1 MLLQSNLKSNHSIN
15 FSSNVSVNFSENQ
28 VLNKFIVIIPCTVFQ
43 TMGEVK
49 ATTSTASNIS
59 SNSQQN
65 HSGSELSSS
74 STNGD
79 KIITP
84 SDANA
89 NHEPNDKF
97 IFSSTSME
105 FAVSRKIAKY
115 RQKNVSSDDINGH
128 KQLADGKNNLTG
140 SSSGGSGADG
150 ADEDINFNK
159 SPVITTYSNNLK
171 DVGNGAQR
179 QQALL

>member
-1 MLLQSNLKSNHSIN
+1 
-15 FSSNVSVNFSENQ
+15 
-28 VLNKFIVIIPCTVFQ
+28 
-43 TMGEVK
+43 MGEVK
-49 ATTSTASNIS
+49 AATSTASNIS

-79 KIITP
+79 KITP

-128 KQLADGKNNLTG
+128 KQQSDGKNNLTG

-159 SPVITTYSNNLK
+159 SPTSYSNNLK
-171 DVGNGAQR
+171 DASNGAQR
-179 QQALL
+179 QQQQQQQALL

>member
-1 MLLQSNLKSNHSIN
+1 MNFKEVLYFQFPSANNFPHSGKKKP
-15 FSSNVSVNFSENQ
+15 NQ
-28 VLNKFIVIIPCTVFQ
+28 TKQNKWNR
-43 TMGEVK
+43 
-49 ATTSTASNIS
+49 TA
-59 SNSQQN
+59 QPP
-65 HSGSELSSS
+65 HYSGSELSSG

-79 KIITP
+79 KVP
-84 SDANA
+84 QSDPNA

-128 KQLADGKNNLTG
+128 KQTSDGKNNLTG
-140 SSSGGSGADG
+140 SSSGGSGADVPDGADG

-159 SPVITTYSNNLK
+159 MPTIITASNDAHCSDLVAECSTK
-171 DVGNGAQR
+171 SNGMQRNQHVAQ
-179 QQALL
+179 QVLS

>member
-1 MLLQSNLKSNHSIN
+1 
-15 FSSNVSVNFSENQ
+15 
-28 VLNKFIVIIPCTVFQ
+28 
-43 TMGEVK
+43 MGEAK
-49 ATTSTASNIS
+49 HSTAQASTASNIS
-59 SNSQQN
+59 STSQQN

-79 KIITP
+79 KITP
-84 SDANA
+84 SDSNA

-128 KQLADGKNNLTG
+128 KQQTDGKNNLTG

-159 SPVITTYSNNLK
+159 SPVSVTYSNNLK
-171 DVGNGAQR
+171 DMNNGAQQR
-179 QQALL
+179 MQQQQQQQQQLQHQQQLQQIQQLQQHQQQISL

>member
-1 MLLQSNLKSNHSIN
+1 MNVYSI
-15 FSSNVSVNFSENQ
+15 
-28 VLNKFIVIIPCTVFQ
+28 VFH
-43 TMGEVK
+43 TIGEVK
-49 ATTSTASNIS
+49 HPTVTTSAASNLS
-59 SNSQQN
+59 TQSQQN

-79 KIITP
+79 KVTP
-84 SDANA
+84 SDSNA

-159 SPVITTYSNNLK
+159 SPTTYSNNLK
-171 DVGNGAQR
+171 DMKNGAQR
-179 QQALL
+179 LHQQQQQQQLQQQSISL

>member
-1 MLLQSNLKSNHSIN
+1 M
-15 FSSNVSVNFSENQ
+15 
-28 VLNKFIVIIPCTVFQ
+28 FQ
-43 TMGEVK
+43 TIGEIK
-49 ATTSTASNIS
+49 HSTAPTTGASNIS

-79 KIITP
+79 KVTP
-84 SDANA
+84 SDPNA
-89 NHEPNDKF
+89 NQESNDKF

-115 RQKNVSSDDINGH
+115 RQKNVSSDDINGQKH
-128 KQLADGKNNLTG
+128 SADGKNNLTG

-159 SPVITTYSNNLK
+159 SPSGATYSNNLK
-171 DVGNGAQR
+171 DMNNGAQR
-179 QQALL
+179 LQQQQQQQQASL

>member
-1 MLLQSNLKSNHSIN
+1 MKQ
-15 FSSNVSVNFSENQ
+15 
-28 VLNKFIVIIPCTVFQ
+28 P
-43 TMGEVK
+43 
-49 ATTSTASNIS
+49 APTSAASNIS
-59 SNSQQN
+59 SHSQQN

-79 KIITP
+79 KVTQ
-84 SDANA
+84 SDSNA

-128 KQLADGKNNLTG
+128 KQLADGKSNLTG
-140 SSSGGSGADG
+140 SSSGGSCADG

-159 SPVITTYSNNLK
+159 SPVSATYSNNSK
-171 DVGNGAQR
+171 DMNNGTQR
-179 QQALL
+179 LHQQKQISL

>member
-1 MLLQSNLKSNHSIN
+1 MSI
-15 FSSNVSVNFSENQ
+15 V
-28 VLNKFIVIIPCTVFQ
+28 VFQ
-43 TMGEVK
+43 TIGEVK
-49 ATTSTASNIS
+49 HPAAAPTSAASNIS
-59 SNSQQN
+59 SHSQQN

-79 KIITP
+79 KPP
-84 SDANA
+84 SDSNA

-128 KQLADGKNNLTG
+128 KQLSDGKNNLTG

-159 SPVITTYSNNLK
+159 SPTTYSNNLK
-171 DVGNGAQR
+171 DMNNGAQR
-179 QQALL
+179 LHQQQQPQISL

>member
-1 MLLQSNLKSNHSIN
+1 MHKTEVLFWLYIFVVFALMGDGKTTPAPTSGASI
-15 FSSNVSVNFSENQ
+15 
-28 VLNKFIVIIPCTVFQ
+28 
-43 TMGEVK
+43 
-49 ATTSTASNIS
+49 IS

-79 KIITP
+79 KITP
-84 SDANA
+84 SDSNA

-128 KQLADGKNNLTG
+128 KQHGNGSSGSADGKNNLTG
-140 SSSGGSGADG
+140 SSSGGSGAD
-150 ADEDINFNK
+150 EDINFNK
-159 SPVITTYSNNLK
+159 SPVNTTYSNNLK
-171 DVGNGAQR
+171 DMNNGAQR
-179 QQALL
+179 LHQQQQQQQISL

>member
-1 MLLQSNLKSNHSIN
+1 
-15 FSSNVSVNFSENQ
+15 
-28 VLNKFIVIIPCTVFQ
+28 
-43 TMGEVK
+43 MGEVK
-49 ATTSTASNIS
+49 HSTAPTSTASNIS
-59 SNSQQN
+59 STSQQN

-79 KIITP
+79 KITP
-84 SDANA
+84 SDSNA

-128 KQLADGKNNLTG
+128 KQQTDGKNLTG

-159 SPVITTYSNNLK
+159 SPASVTYSNNLK
-171 DVGNGAQR
+171 DMNNGAQR
-179 QQALL
+179 LQQQQQQQQQLQHQQQLQQIQQLQQHQQQISL

>member
-1 MLLQSNLKSNHSIN
+1 
-15 FSSNVSVNFSENQ
+15 
-28 VLNKFIVIIPCTVFQ
+28 
-43 TMGEVK
+43 MGEVK
-49 ATTSTASNIS
+49 AATSTAS

-79 KIITP
+79 KITP

-159 SPVITTYSNNLK
+159 SPVTTMYSNNLK
-171 DVGNGAQR
+171 EMGNGTQR
-179 QQALL
+179 PQQQPGLL

>member
-1 MLLQSNLKSNHSIN
+1 MKQ
-15 FSSNVSVNFSENQ
+15 
-28 VLNKFIVIIPCTVFQ
+28 P
-43 TMGEVK
+43 
-49 ATTSTASNIS
+49 APTSAISNIS

-79 KIITP
+79 KVTP
-84 SDANA
+84 SDSNA

-128 KQLADGKNNLTG
+128 RQLADGKNNLTG

-150 ADEDINFNK
+150 ADEDINLNK
-159 SPVITTYSNNLK
+159 SPVSATYSNSSK
-171 DVGNGAQR
+171 DMNNGTQR
-179 QQALL
+179 LHQQQQISL